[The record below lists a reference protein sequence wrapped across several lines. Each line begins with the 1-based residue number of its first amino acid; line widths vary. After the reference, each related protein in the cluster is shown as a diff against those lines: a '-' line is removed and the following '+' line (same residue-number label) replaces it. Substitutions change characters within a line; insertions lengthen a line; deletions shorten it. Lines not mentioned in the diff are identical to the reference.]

1 MQKINRTAIP
11 ITYSTILSEKTDWYL
26 LQLPKPSGKRPN
38 EIVDELMNDIL
49 NRIELENAGISK
61 RERQI
66 SYPKTTPNYV
76 VAQVM
81 LHEEYIVRLNLGDYG
96 SGASYVLAVYAEQG
110 ENEGI
115 YVSDPIFIAKK
126 IRKYKVEVDKK
137 DINEILAILE
147 EYAPKMEPCREQDY
161 IAVKNGIFNY
171 QTKQLMEFSPD
182 VILTSK
188 SDVEYHPYAP
198 KPIITNS
205 DDGSTWDVE
214 SWMQSLSD
222 DPGIVTLLWQLL
234 GAAIRPNVR
243 WNKSAFLY
251 SESGN
256 NGKGTLCSLIRNLCG
271 EARCAS
277 ISFMNFSKEFM
288 LEPLIRSLAVIVDE
302 NPTNAVVK
310 DSSNLK
316 AAITGDVLQ
325 VNRKYKSV
333 ISYRFL
339 GMIIQCIN
347 ALPQFEDTSD
357 SFYRRLLVIPFEKCF
372 TGQERKYIK
381 DDYLKRK
388 DVLEYVLFRVLNM
401 PEYYEFSVVSA
412 CEKLLAH
419 YKGYNDPVR
428 QFLEEMLPQLVWD
441 LVPYAFLYDLYKEWL
456 KRNCPSVSLQKKNT
470 FINNI
475 KQILKNDAD
484 WIVNNTSIPTR
495 NLMNKPE
502 TLIADYWLT
511 GWMDPAY
518 RGNDTDKMCQPPL
531 KGSYL
536 GLRRR

>member
-1 MQKINRTAIP
+1 MQT
-11 ITYSTILSEKTDWYL
+11 TFSTILSEKTDQYL
-26 LQLPKPSGKRPN
+26 SQLPQPSGMRPDV
-38 EIVDELMNDIL
+38 IVDELMNEIL

-66 SYPKTTPNYV
+66 SYPKITPNYA
-76 VAQVM
+76 VAQIM

-147 EYAPKMEPCREQDY
+147 EYAPKMEQCREQDY
-161 IAVKNGIFNY
+161 IAVKNGVFNY
-171 QTKQLMEFSPD
+171 KTKQLMEFSPD
-182 VILTSK
+182 VVLTSK
-188 SDVEYHPYAP
+188 SDVEYHPNVP
-198 KPIITNS
+198 NPLITNP

-222 DPGIVTLLWQLL
+222 DPEIVNLLWQLL

-243 WNKSAFLY
+243 WNKSVFLY

-277 ISFMNFSKEFM
+277 ISFTNFAKEFM

-302 NPTNAVVK
+302 NPTNAKVK

-333 ISYRFL
+333 INYRFL

-357 SFYRRLLVIPFEKCF
+357 SFYRRLLIIPFEKCF

-401 PEYYEFSVVSA
+401 PEYYEFSLASA

-428 QFLEEMLPQLVWD
+428 EFLEEMLPQLVWD
-441 LVPYAFLYDLYKEWL
+441 LVPYAFLYDLYNKWS
-456 KRNCPSVSLQKKNT
+456 KRNCPSVSPQTKNI
-470 FINNI
+470 FISNV
-475 KQILKNDAD
+475 KQILRNNAD
-484 WIVNNTSIPTR
+484 WFASDTSIPPR
-495 NLMNKPE
+495 HLMDSSEP
-502 TLIADYWLT
+502 LIADYWLT
-511 GWMDPAY
+511 VWMNPSY
-518 RGNDTDKMCQPPL
+518 RGNDTDKMCHPAL
-531 KGSYL
+531 KSSYL